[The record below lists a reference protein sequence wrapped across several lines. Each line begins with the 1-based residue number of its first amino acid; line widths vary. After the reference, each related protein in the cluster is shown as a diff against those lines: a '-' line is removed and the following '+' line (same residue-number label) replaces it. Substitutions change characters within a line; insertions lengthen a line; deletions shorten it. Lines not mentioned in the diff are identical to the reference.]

1 MQFSWCCLTLHS
13 SISFQICIC
22 NTTCSRKSG
31 KKPGCPCRDA
41 NLNCCKEC
49 LCGKKTHGSIVRPC
63 TNGKVCRIDSY
74 YSILCISDQVLRNH
88 LRLGGGHNTQ
98 TNFSLIKGALPENK
112 KGTPLFIAKY
122 FLESFH

>member
-13 SISFQICIC
+13 SISFHICIC

-63 TNGKVCRIDSY
+63 TNGKVPQKRCLEPLRRKPDGDGFDQLLQEQEKSREEVKVNLLHY
-74 YSILCISDQVLRNH
+74 TNSIKHCN
-88 LRLGGGHNTQ
+88 
-98 TNFSLIKGALPENK
+98 
-112 KGTPLFIAKY
+112 
-122 FLESFH
+122 